1 MGEYLESGSREIF
14 GQATADYHQSLSG
27 LAANPDCIFH
37 LPPPRLQIALCFTD
51 SILLESGPSRN
62 LRIFA
67 GPYPGELILMQEK
80 VPKNSSD
87 PN

>member
-1 MGEYLESGSREIF
+1 MLY
-14 GQATADYHQSLSG
+14 
-27 LAANPDCIFH
+27 
-37 LPPPRLQIALCFTD
+37 D
-51 SILLESGPSRN
+51 STLLESGPSRN

-67 GPYPGELILMQEK
+67 GLYPGELILMQEK